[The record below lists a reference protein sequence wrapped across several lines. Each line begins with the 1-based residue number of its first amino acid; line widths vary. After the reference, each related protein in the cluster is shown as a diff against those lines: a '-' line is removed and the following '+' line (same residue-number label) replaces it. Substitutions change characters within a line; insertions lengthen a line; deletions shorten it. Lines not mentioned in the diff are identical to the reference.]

1 MRRRKFVALLGG
13 VVAVWPFAA
22 RAAEDDAVDRRPQP
36 ARVARPIFC
45 TEHSRKGRQSAS
57 QTDAY
62 ERVVAI
68 LDGGDRVCGLPS
80 RSRSG
85 TMIQIKMGARQPP
98 KEFAQ

>member
-1 MRRRKFVALLGG
+1 M
-13 VVAVWPFAA
+13 AA
-22 RAAEDDAVDRRPQP
+22 GS
-36 ARVARPIFC
+36 
-45 TEHSRKGRQSAS
+45 SRKGRQSAS

-62 ERVVAI
+62 EGVVAI
-68 LDGGDRVCGLPS
+68 LDGGDGVCGLPS

>member
-1 MRRRKFVALLGG
+1 M
-13 VVAVWPFAA
+13 AVGL
-22 RAAEDDAVDRRPQP
+22 
-36 ARVARPIFC
+36 
-45 TEHSRKGRQSAS
+45 SRKGRQPAS

-62 ERVVAI
+62 EGIVAI
-68 LDGGDRVCGLPS
+68 LDGGDQVSGLPS

>member
-1 MRRRKFVALLGG
+1 MPGCIM
-13 VVAVWPFAA
+13 AVGLS
-22 RAAEDDAVDRRPQP
+22 
-36 ARVARPIFC
+36 C
-45 TEHSRKGRQSAS
+45 KGRQSVS

-62 ERVVAI
+62 EGIVAI
-68 LDGGDRVCGLPS
+68 LDGGDQVSGLPS